1 MLLCTRYHLQ
11 RILPVLCAL
20 AVLCAFMV
28 HETRARPFG
37 QERRNADVNPFPD
50 SIDTAE
56 NASRHNP
63 CYKEV
68 TETFSNGT
76 KTRVVTVCCDGY
88 KGDNCDEKD
97 PEPTSGDERVEFDP
111 ADPCKNLECRDV
123 EGAQCLTISRCG
135 ERYPV
140 FLLTD
145 GTLAQCTNG
154 QPVDVTTLTCSERC
168 NVDPCAGQTCAMHP
182 NAICVRTACTCNEPM
197 WLLDTGVQV
206 DCDTGEQLSPEEA
219 KERRRRRKRE
229 ASDDAQQQR
238 TSCS

>member
-1 MLLCTRYHLQ
+1 MLLCSRHHLQ

-20 AVLCAFMV
+20 VVLCAFMAQ
-28 HETRARPFG
+28 ETRARPFG
-37 QERRNADVNPFPD
+37 EERRDADVNPFPGT
-50 SIDTAE
+50 IETAE
-56 NASRHNP
+56 NTSTHKP

-68 TETFSNGT
+68 TETFANGT
-76 KTRVVTVCCDGY
+76 KSRIVSECCDGY
-88 KGDNCDEKD
+88 KGENCDEMV
-97 PEPTSGDERVEFDP
+97 ETTSDDEKVEFDP
-111 ADPCKNLECRDV
+111 ADPCKNLVCRGV

-154 QPVDVTTLTCSERC
+154 QPVDVARLTCSERC
-168 NVDPCAGQTCAMHP
+168 NVDPCAGQTCSAYP
-182 NAICVRTACTCNEPM
+182 EAICVRTACTCNEPM

-219 KERRRRRKRE
+219 KDRRRRKRD
-229 ASDDAQQQR
+229 AGSGDAQQR
-238 TSCS
+238 ASCS